1 MTLCFFED
9 EKFSN
14 FHPLTLSRPLDDLR
28 LGIFTIRQKW
38 MHTLNADSFAR
49 TLRPNLQGVF
59 KAGEIHS
66 DQICLWIN
74 ARYLPSDALLDEVK
88 NLNNGTCLRFNSTII
103 AARVDGQTSQKW
115 VEEGTPD
122 FSNLLVVE
130 SQSFYCLEHLWDLF
144 QFNGREIIGDFR
156 LAGSIDLENITIS
169 ASATLENKK
178 DITLKSG
185 AEIEASCVID
195 AREGP
200 VYIGNN
206 AKIMAGSVLR
216 GPIAVCQ
223 GSIVKAGAKIYKD
236 TTIGPVCK
244 VGGEISNTIFHSYS
258 NKAHHGYIGNSV
270 VGQWCNFGAGTT
282 VSNLKTNYSN
292 VRVHDWNSGKE
303 EDSGQQFV
311 GMIMGD
317 HSKTAINAVINS
329 GTVTGVNC
337 NIISRDFP
345 PKLIRS
351 FSWVGSNVIQ
361 PYKVDKALET
371 MEIMMGRRDVDITE
385 HYKNMMRNIFNN
397 RQEQ

>member
-1 MTLCFFED
+1 MQLCFFED
-9 EKFSN
+9 EKLSN
-14 FHPLTLSRPLDDLR
+14 FHPLTLSRPIDDLR
-28 LGIFTIRQKW
+28 IGIFTIRQKW
-38 MHTLNADSFAR
+38 MHALDADSFAR
-49 TLRPNLQGVF
+49 TVRPNLQGVF
-59 KAGEIHS
+59 EAGEIHS
-66 DQICLWIN
+66 DQTCLWIN
-74 ARYLPSDALLDEVK
+74 ARYLPSEALIDEVQ
-88 NLNNGTCLRFNSTII
+88 NLNNGTCLRFDSTVI

-115 VEEGTPD
+115 VEEGNPD

-130 SQSFYCLEHLWDLF
+130 SQSFDCLEHLWDLF

-156 LAGSIDLENITIS
+156 LAGSNDSENISIS
-169 ASATLENKK
+169 PAATLENRNN
-178 DITLKSG
+178 ITLKSG
-185 AEIEASCVID
+185 ADIEAGCVID
-195 AREGP
+195 ARKGP
-200 VYIGNN
+200 VYIG
-206 AKIMAGSVLR
+206 KDVTIMAGSVLY
-216 GPIAVCQ
+216 GPVAVCE
-223 GSIVKAGAKIYKD
+223 GSMVKTGAKIYKD

-244 VGGEISNTIFHSYS
+244 VGGEVSNTIFHSYS

-292 VRVHDWNSGKE
+292 VRVHDWESGKE
-303 EDSGQQFV
+303 EDSGQQFI

-361 PYKVDKALET
+361 PYKLDKALET
-371 MEIMMGRRDVDITE
+371 MEIMMSRRDIKITDD
-385 HYKNMMRNIFNN
+385 YKNMMRTIFNN